1 MATSIIGIPTTR
13 VSDLFI
19 RRRLLNQVQYD
30 QGELFRLQTQLSTG
44 RRFEAPSEEPVAALR
59 VMSLQRLLERKSQVA
74 SNLTTN
80 QSYLSNTDVTV
91 SSVSNNMADVRAT
104 ALGVVGTLATDEQRR
119 AAAQQV
125 SQSLR
130 SLLETGNQKFR
141 GRYLFSGTHTSERP
155 FAALP
160 DGAIRYDGN
169 EGHVESYADID
180 LLFPTNL
187 QGTEVF
193 GAMSEPVRGTVDLDA
208 RLTLDTRVTDLRA
221 GRGISK
227 GSIRISDGSN
237 VSTIDLSS
245 AETIGDMA
253 ALIKANPPPGRELF
267 VEVTNDRL
275 RIRLAGTDGNLSIH
289 EVGGGTVAYELG
301 ILQDIGVGLNP
312 ITGRDLDPLL
322 GGTTSLDDLAGVG
335 ARSWAVLHSVGADND
350 IRFVADQPGAKAAD
364 GTDLNALAISLLDDP
379 AVVAGGE
386 LVDYDPVAGTLV
398 VRIEEGASTAADVV
412 AAVNARDDIPFTAAV
427 DRLDDVEGGR
437 GKVMA
442 GAATVTAEGDGE
454 AFDRRGLR
462 IENQNETFDADFH
475 AARTVEDLLNKLNGL
490 GAGLLAELNAERTG
504 INVRSRVSGSDFM
517 IGENGGET
525 AEQLGLRTFTEKTRL
540 EDLNYGQGMHTLE
553 GTDFT
558 ITIADGSTLEVD
570 VSGLATIGEVV
581 EKINDLAAAHVPPL
595 SLEARLAEFG
605 NGITLTD
612 TSSGPNTLKVDR
624 SILTDATLAEG
635 STDIAVGDLRTL
647 DKITLADGTKLDVDT
662 TGLATTSDI
671 VDYLNLLSPGKL
683 QAAPTADG
691 KSVTLTDHTSGP
703 NNFRVQRTLLSTA
716 AVELGLIPPGQ
727 HASGSPVT
735 TGVPEVLVESAG
747 VKNNVIIRAKADG
760 SEYNGVTVVF
770 DNAVLPPS
778 VVYDESAR
786 TLTFGIQG
794 GRTAQQVVNDLAA
807 SPAAAYFEAEL
818 DPADGSGNDGFGD
831 VDLIIPPDLPEADGG
846 SLNTYATASVPSGG
860 FDNDLIFTANH
871 LGALYNGTKIQF
883 VDSPGTD
890 PAEVLSYTPG
900 VELVVGFDATASHT
914 ANDIIAAVAAHPQA
928 GAHWTVSRDPADESP
943 NDGSEP
949 VDVNAGELM
958 EGGVQTLDGRDTRPL
973 EVESLFTSLLRL
985 QQALEVNDVVGIE
998 RAIGMLDRKVVDLNF
1013 ARAELGA
1020 RQQGIEMLQY
1030 RIDTEDVELQSVLS
1044 LEYDADLVEV
1054 ISSLTGRQAAFE
1066 ASLRSMGTTMKMSL
1080 LNYL

>member
-13 VSDLFI
+13 VSDVFI

-30 QGELFRLQTQLSTG
+30 QAELFRLQTQLSTG
-44 RRFEAPSEEPVAALR
+44 RRFEAPSEDPVAALR

-141 GRYLFSGTHTSERP
+141 GRYLFSGTLTSERP

-169 EGHVESYADID
+169 EGQVESYADID

-187 QGTEVF
+187 QGAEVF
-193 GAMSEPVRGTVDLDA
+193 GAMSEPVRGTVDLDP
-208 RLTLDTRVTDLRA
+208 RLTLDTRVADLRA
-221 GRGISK
+221 GRGVSK

-267 VEVTNDRL
+267 VEVTRDRL

-322 GGTTSLDDLAGVG
+322 GTTTSLDDLAGVG
-335 ARSWAVLHSVGADND
+335 ARAWAVLHSPGADND
-350 IRFVADQPGAKAAD
+350 IRFVADQPGAKLAD
-364 GTDLNALAISLLDDP
+364 GTDLNDLTISLLDDP

-386 LVDYDPVAGTLV
+386 LVDYDPVAGALV
-398 VRIEEGASTAADVV
+398 VRIEGGASTAADIV
-412 AAVNARDDIPFTAAV
+412 AAVNARDDIPFTAAI

-437 GKVMA
+437 GKVTA
-442 GAATVTAEGDGE
+442 GASTVTAEGDGE

-462 IENQNETFDADFH
+462 IENQNETFDADFY
-475 AARTVEDLLNKLNGL
+475 AARTVEDLLNKFNGL

-504 INVRSRVSGSDFM
+504 INLRSRVSGSDFK

-525 AEQLGLRTFTEKTRL
+525 AGQLGLRTFTEKTRL
-540 EDLNYGQGMHTLE
+540 EDLNYGQGIHTVE

-558 ITIADGSTLEVD
+558 ITIADGSTLQVD
-570 VSGLATIGEVV
+570 VSGLTTIGDVV
-581 EKINDLAAAHVPPL
+581 EKINDLAAGHVPPL

-624 SILTDATLAEG
+624 SILTDVTLAEG
-635 STDIAVGDLRTL
+635 TTDIAAGDLRTL

-662 TGLATTSDI
+662 TGLATTSDM

-691 KSVTLTDHTSGP
+691 ESVTLTDHTTGP
-703 NNFRVQRTLLSTA
+703 NNFRVERTLLSTA
-716 AVELGLIPPGQ
+716 AIELGLISPGQ
-727 HASGSPVT
+727 QASNSSVT

-770 DNAVLPPS
+770 DNTLVPGPA
-778 VVYDESAR
+778 VYDESAK

-794 GRTAQQVVNDLAA
+794 GRTASQILGDLAA

-818 DPADGSGNDGFGD
+818 DPADGSGNDGSGD
-831 VDLIIPPDLPEADGG
+831 VNPTDPLAPPEADGG
-846 SLNTYATASVPSGG
+846 SLNTYATALATSAG

-871 LGALYNGTKIQF
+871 LGGLYNGTKMQF
-883 VDSPGTD
+883 VDSPGSG
-890 PAEVLSYTPG
+890 AAQVVAYTAG
-900 VELVVGFDATASHT
+900 VELTVQFDSTASHT
-914 ANDIIAAVAAHPQA
+914 ANDIIAAVAAHPTA
-928 GAHWTVSRDPADESP
+928 GGHWTVSLDSADESP

-949 VDVNAGELM
+949 VDANAGELM
-958 EGGVQTLDGRDTRPL
+958 EGGVQTLGGRDTRPL
-973 EVESLFTSLLRL
+973 EVESLFTALLRL

-1030 RIDTEDVELQSVLS
+1030 RIDTEDVELRSVLS

-1054 ISSLTGRQAAFE
+1054 ISNLTGRQAAFE
-1066 ASLRSMGTTMKMSL
+1066 AALRSMGTTMQMSL